1 MKRLLVFM
9 AAGAALAY
17 FFDPDNGPA
26 RRARANAW
34 LQENMNGD
42 TWQQMRA
49 NVTSQAQNLGQKVS
63 ELRSTAQNSMSSL
76 SSGARNGSS
85 NTSSTVSGVDN
96 YSTPAGV

>member
-1 MKRLLVFM
+1 MKRLLLFM

-26 RRARANAW
+26 RRTRANAW

-42 TWQQMRA
+42 TWQQMRS
-49 NVTSQAQNLGQKVS
+49 NVTSQAQNLGQKVND
-63 ELRSTAQNSMSSL
+63 LRSTAQSSISSL
-76 SSGARNGSS
+76 SSSARNGSTSTS
-85 NTSSTVSGVDN
+85 NSLSGVDN